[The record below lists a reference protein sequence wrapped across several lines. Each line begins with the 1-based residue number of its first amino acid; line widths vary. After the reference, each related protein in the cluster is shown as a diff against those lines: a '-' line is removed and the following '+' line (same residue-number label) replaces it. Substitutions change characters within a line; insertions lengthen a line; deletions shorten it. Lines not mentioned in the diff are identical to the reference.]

1 MTRGKTLT
9 VIYAQEKPIVLY
21 CKFVPTAHS
30 NKNNNS
36 YFLKKIFNIFKG
48 LVSLLVSEGLI
59 SSALHLTLSES
70 GPLAEL
76 LVYLLVTLRPCTR
89 LPGVYTLFIQKIW
102 LA

>member
-1 MTRGKTLT
+1 MTIGVPAEMK
-9 VIYAQEKPIVLY
+9 VLKSFWGSGSGSGARID
-21 CKFVPTAHS
+21 CFRFPKVHCA
-30 NKNNNS
+30 
-36 YFLKKIFNIFKG
+36 
-48 LVSLLVSEGLI
+48 
-59 SSALHLTLSES
+59 ES